1 MDPMYCTMTRRIFF
15 SFHVESD
22 LWRANQ
28 LRAHLLPADV
38 HQVGFFDPQEYE
50 ALLRARKSTIGRV
63 IRERLLDTSV
73 TIVLIGSET
82 ASRPF
87 VHLAIEESL
96 ANRNGLLGIR
106 IHDIDG
112 HDGKPGSS
120 GPEPILPDDVA
131 FPTYTWDWDLERLMR
146 EIDLAEKRA
155 DRWRSGFRVRR

>member
-1 MDPMYCTMTRRIFF
+1 MYCTMTRRIFF

-22 LWRANQ
+22 LRRVNQ
-28 LRAHLLPADV
+28 LRAHLLTSDV
-38 HQVGFFDPQEYE
+38 HQVGFFDAQEYE
-50 ALLRARKSTIGRV
+50 ELLRARKSTIGRV
-63 IRERLLDTSV
+63 IRERMAGTSV

-106 IHDIDG
+106 IHDIQDPDG
-112 HDGKPGSS
+112 EPASP
-120 GPEPILPDDVA
+120 GPEPILPGEVP
-131 FPTYTWDWDLERLMR
+131 FPTYTWDWDLERLQR

-155 DRWRSGFRVRR
+155 DRWRSGLQLRR

>member
-1 MDPMYCTMTRRIFF
+1 
-15 SFHVESD
+15 
-22 LWRANQ
+22 
-28 LRAHLLPADV
+28 
-38 HQVGFFDPQEYE
+38 
-50 ALLRARKSTIGRV
+50 V